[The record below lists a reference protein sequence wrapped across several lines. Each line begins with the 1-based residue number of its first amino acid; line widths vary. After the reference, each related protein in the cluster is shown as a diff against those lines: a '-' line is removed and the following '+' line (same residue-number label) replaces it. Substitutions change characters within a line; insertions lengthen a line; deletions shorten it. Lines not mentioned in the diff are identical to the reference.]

1 MSTTTPLTPRRAL
14 AARLLLA
21 AFAVVVALD
30 LGGLLAGYPE
40 LHLTVKPLLLS
51 VLAAWVAVRGGPPLL
66 IAAAVF
72 GWGGDTLLRFEDD
85 TAFLLGMGS
94 FALGHVCYLLL
105 FRRYGTTPRHV
116 LPPGPVRRIFA
127 GLRRLARTLAVRP
140 DHPGTSS
147 TRETR
152 AHAESTHQTPQ
163 ALPRRSAGQALG
175 AAYAAVL
182 VLLVALLW
190 PDLPAGLRIP
200 VAAYS
205 LLLTAMAFG
214 ALRLG
219 AATAAGGLLFLLSD
233 ALIAMDI
240 AEWNTPA
247 PHDFWVMSTYL
258 AAQYLLVTGVLRAAG
273 TPGTGA
279 VPEERR
285 PPVDV

>member
-1 MSTTTPLTPRRAL
+1 MSTGTPLPPRRAL
-14 AARLLLA
+14 AARLLLG

-30 LGGLLAGYPE
+30 LGGLLAGHPE
-40 LHLTVKPLLLS
+40 LHLAVKPLLLS
-51 VLAAWVAVRGGPPLL
+51 VLAAWAAVRGGPPLL

-94 FALGHVCYLLL
+94 FAVGHVCYLFL
-105 FRRYGTTPRHV
+105 FARYGSAPR
-116 LPPGPVRRIFA
+116 R
-127 GLRRLARTLAVRP
+127 
-140 DHPGTSS
+140 
-147 TRETR
+147 
-152 AHAESTHQTPQ
+152 
-163 ALPRRSAGQALG
+163 ALPLG
-175 AAYAAVL
+175 AAYAAAL

-190 PDLPAGLRIP
+190 PGLPAGLRLP

-219 AATAAGGLLFLLSD
+219 AATAVGGLLFLLSD

-258 AAQYLLVTGVLRAAG
+258 AAQYLLVTGVLRAAA
-273 TPGTGA
+273 TPRA
-279 VPEERR
+279 EAAPDQLR
-285 PPVDV
+285 PPVGA